1 MCQKFIHTVFLC
13 KTKEEE
19 EEEEE
24 EKGFGKPKI
33 ACETNMYAK
42 LHRLISVGERDPQ
55 RRSGLIIFPQ
65 SYIQEINRVA
75 IVKESISS

>member
-24 EKGFGKPKI
+24 KGFGKPKI
-33 ACETNMYAK
+33 ACEINMYAK

-55 RRSGLIIFPQ
+55 RRSGLTIFPQ